1 MSELI
6 SIPIPP
12 VITKIAMASRF
23 TDAEYVGIIFAS
35 KTDVEVEAWLA
46 KFNMASQINLQ
57 DPRTIAGMALLVSK
71 NLVAQARADM
81 ILSAPP
87 TPNEIPA

>member
-12 VITKIAMASRF
+12 VITKIAMATRF
-23 TDAEYVGIIFAS
+23 TDSEYVGIISAS

-46 KFNMASQINLQ
+46 KFNMASQISLQ
-57 DPRTIAGMALLVSK
+57 DPRTITGMALLVSK
-71 NLVAQARADM
+71 NLITQARADM

-87 TPNEIPA
+87 TPNEIPT